1 VPWVSSRTGADSLIA
16 MPIHGTYSTLLV
28 ILSVLIASAASYTAL
43 DLAGRV
49 AATRGRERLAWLA
62 GGSAAMGIGIWSM
75 HFVGMLAFHLPVPIT
90 YEIGWVLL
98 SVLVAIAA
106 SALALVIVSRE
117 FIGLE
122 ALALGA
128 ICMGPAIAGMH
139 YIGMAALNAPAAMRF
154 DAPLVTLSV
163 AIAMAAS
170 FGALFL
176 AYRFRTD
183 ETALGRRRRVASAFI
198 MGVAIAGMH
207 YTGMAA
213 ADFSVPGITGKPTSG
228 LLATRELAIAVTL
241 GTLVIL
247 GLGLLGAMADRWVR
261 RRAEAA
267 ERRLQSQKL
276 EAIGQLAGGIAHDF
290 NNLLTAILGYAE
302 FLVQSLGPEDPRAED
317 VVEIQR
323 AASRAA
329 ELTHQLLAF
338 SRRQVLQPKLINL
351 NAALADTMRML
362 SRLVGEHIQ
371 VGLVRDPDLGMV
383 RADPTQLEQ
392 VVVNLVVNARDAMP
406 EGGKLTIETQNV
418 ELEPGYSSQLI
429 GTPPGSYVMMAFT
442 DTGIGMDPATQARI
456 FEPFF
461 STKARDKGTG
471 LGLSTVYGIVKQS
484 GGNISV
490 YSEPEYGS
498 TFKVYLPRVHEVAP
512 AIAPAEAQASNLTG
526 TETVLIVED
535 ETAVREL
542 AARVL
547 QLYGYQTLVAT
558 DGEEALALAQQHNGP
573 IHLMVTDLV
582 LPHMSGQQA
591 AERLARFRPE
601 ARVLYM
607 SGFTESALAHQGD
620 LGSAPA
626 FIEKP
631 FAPLALATKVREVL
645 AESATSPGSP

>member
-1 VPWVSSRTGADSLIA
+1 

-43 DLAGRV
+43 DLAGQV
-49 AATRGRERLAWLA
+49 TAARGRERLAWLA

-90 YEIGWVLL
+90 YGIGRVLL

-106 SALALVIVSRE
+106 SAMALVIVSRAS
-117 FIGLE
+117 IGIV

-128 ICMGPAIAGMH
+128 IFMGPAIAGMH
-139 YIGMAALNAPAAMRF
+139 YIGMAALNAPAAMHF
-154 DAPLVTLSV
+154 NALLVTVSV
-163 AIAMAAS
+163 GIAIAAS
-170 FGALFL
+170 FAGLAL

-183 ETALGRRRRVASAFI
+183 QTTLGRRRRMASAVI
-198 MGVAIAGMH
+198 LGLAVAGMH

-213 ADFSVPGITGKPTSG
+213 AHFSVPGVTGRPTSG
-228 LLATRELAIAVTL
+228 MLATGELAIAVTL

-247 GLGLLGAMADRWVR
+247 GLGLFGAMADRWVR
-261 RRAEAA
+261 RRTDAA
-267 ERRLQSQKL
+267 VRQLQSQKL

-302 FLVQSLGPEDPRAED
+302 FLLQSLGPGDPRHED
-317 VVEIQR
+317 VMEIQR
-323 AASRAA
+323 AATRAA

-338 SRRQVLQPKLINL
+338 SRRQMLQPKLIDL

-371 VGLVRDPDLGMV
+371 VGLVADPNLGLI

-418 ELEPGYSSQLI
+418 ELEPGYSSQLV
-429 GTPPGSYVMMAFT
+429 GAQPGSYVMMAFT
-442 DTGIGMDPATQARI
+442 DTGLGMDPATQARI

-461 STKARDKGTG
+461 STKERDKGTG

-490 YSEPEYGS
+490 YSEPGHGS
-498 TFKVYLPRVHEVAP
+498 TFKIYLPRVREAAP
-512 AIAPAEAQASNLTG
+512 TPVPSEARTSSLMG

-535 ETAVREL
+535 EVSVREL

-547 QLYGYQTLVAT
+547 QIYGYRTLVAT
-558 DGEEALALAQQHNGP
+558 DGAQALALAQQHHGP
-573 IHLMVTDLV
+573 IHLLLTDLV
-582 LPHMSGQQA
+582 LPHMSGKQT
-591 AERLARFRPE
+591 AEQLARFRPE
-601 ARVLYM
+601 LRVLYM
-607 SGFTESALAHQGD
+607 SGFTESALAHRGD
-620 LGSAPA
+620 LGTTTPS

-631 FAPLALATKVREVL
+631 FAPVALATKVREAL
-645 AESATSPGSP
+645 TQPAPSPAAP

>member
-1 VPWVSSRTGADSLIA
+1 
-16 MPIHGTYSTLLV
+16 MPIHGTYSPILV

-49 AATRGRERLAWLA
+49 TATRGRERLAWLA

-90 YEIGWVLL
+90 YGVGRVIL

-117 FIGLE
+117 SIVIESLV
-122 ALALGA
+122 LGA

-154 DAPLVTLSV
+154 DPLLVTLSV
-163 AIAMAAS
+163 GVAITAS
-170 FGALFL
+170 FGGLSL

-183 ETALGRRRRVASAFI
+183 ETALGRRRRMASAVI
-198 MGVAIAGMH
+198 MGLAIAGMH
-207 YTGMAA
+207 YTGMMAA
-213 ADFSVPGITGKPTSG
+213 NFSVPGITGKPTSG
-228 LLATRELAIAVTL
+228 VLASGELAVAVTL
-241 GTLVIL
+241 GTVVIL

-261 RRAEAA
+261 RRTDAA

-302 FLVQSLGPEDPRAED
+302 FLIQSLGPTDPRRDD
-317 VVEIQR
+317 VFEIQR
-323 AASRAA
+323 AATRAA

-338 SRRQVLQPKLINL
+338 GRRQVLQPKLVDL
-351 NAALADTMRML
+351 NSALADTMRML

-371 VGLVRDPDLGMV
+371 VGLVPDPDLGLV

-392 VVVNLVVNARDAMP
+392 VVVNLVVNARDAMA

-429 GTPPGSYVMMAFT
+429 GMQPGSYVMMAFT

-490 YSEPEYGS
+490 YSEPGHGS
-498 TFKVYLPRVHEVAP
+498 TFKVYLPRVREAAP
-512 AIAPAEAQASNLTG
+512 ALAPAEAPGRSLAG
-526 TETVLIVED
+526 TETILIVED
-535 ETAVREL
+535 EMSVREL

-547 QLYGYQTLVAT
+547 QFYGYQTLVAT
-558 DGEEALALAQQHNGP
+558 DGEEALVLAEHYPGP
-573 IHLMVTDLV
+573 IHLMLTDLV
-582 LPHMSGQQA
+582 LPHMSGKLA
-591 AERLARFRPE
+591 AERLARARPE
-601 ARVLYM
+601 ARILYM

-620 LGSAPA
+620 LGASPA

-631 FAPLALATKVREVL
+631 FAPIALASKVREVL
-645 AESATSPGSP
+645 AEPAPSPGSP

>member
-1 VPWVSSRTGADSLIA
+1 

-28 ILSVLIASAASYTAL
+28 LLSVLIASAASYTAL

-49 AATRGRERLAWLA
+49 TVTRGRERLAWLA

-75 HFVGMLAFHLPVPIT
+75 HFVGILAFHLPVPIT
-90 YEIGWVLL
+90 YGIGRVLL

-117 FIGLE
+117 SIGIE

-154 DAPLVTLSV
+154 DPLLVTLSV
-163 AIAMAAS
+163 GVAITAS
-170 FGALFL
+170 FGGLSL
-176 AYRFRTD
+176 AYRYRTD
-183 ETALGRRRRVASAFI
+183 ETAFGRRQRMASAVI
-198 MGVAIAGMH
+198 MGLAIAGMH
-207 YTGMAA
+207 YTGMLA
-213 ADFSVPGITGKPTSG
+213 ADFSVPGITGRPTSG
-228 LLATRELAIAVTL
+228 VLATRELAIVVTL

-247 GLGLLGAMADRWVR
+247 GLGLLGATADRWVR
-261 RRAEAA
+261 RRANAA

-302 FLVQSLGPEDPRAED
+302 FLLQSLTPGDPRHQD

-323 AASRAA
+323 AATRAA

-338 SRRQVLQPKLINL
+338 SRRQVLQPKLIDL
-351 NAALADTMRML
+351 NAALTDTMRML

-371 VGLVRDPDLGMV
+371 VGLVPDPDLGLV

-418 ELEPGYSSQLI
+418 KLEPGYSSQLI
-429 GTPPGSYVMMAFT
+429 GAQPGSYVMMAFT

-490 YSEPEYGS
+490 YSEPGHGS
-498 TFKVYLPRVHEVAP
+498 TFKVYLPRVREVAP
-512 AIAPAEAQASNLTG
+512 AAAPAEAHASTLVG

-535 ETAVREL
+535 EATVREL

-547 QLYGYQTLVAT
+547 HLYGYQTLVAT
-558 DGEEALALAQQHNGP
+558 DGEEALALAQQHHGP
-573 IHLMVTDLV
+573 IHLMLTDLV
-582 LPHMSGQQA
+582 LPHMSGTQA

-620 LGSAPA
+620 LGGTTS

-631 FAPLALATKVREVL
+631 FAPVALATKVREVL
-645 AESATSPGSP
+645 TAGALSPGSL